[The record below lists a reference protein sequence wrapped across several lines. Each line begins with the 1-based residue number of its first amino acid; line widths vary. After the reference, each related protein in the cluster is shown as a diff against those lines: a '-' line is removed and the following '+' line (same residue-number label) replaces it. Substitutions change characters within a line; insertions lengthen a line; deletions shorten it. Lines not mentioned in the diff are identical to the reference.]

1 MAKRLLFVILVL
13 LSFIQPVS
21 SGPRTWGKSGSA
33 TSTSTQLTCQDDNSV
48 NFNPASI
55 CVKNT
60 GATND
65 LIINWQNASPV
76 ASATDNKGN
85 IIIKPG
91 DTMCYTS
98 GNPNV
103 LNTFIVAVF
112 STSGTTYNIQAV
124 AAR

>member
-1 MAKRLLFVILVL
+1 MMRRFAIAVLVW
-13 LSFIQPVS
+13 LSLITS
-21 SGPRTWGKSGSA
+21 ASAGPRTWGKSGSA

-65 LIINWQNASPV
+65 LIVNWQNASPV
-76 ASATDNKGN
+76 ASAADNKGN
-85 IIIKPG
+85 LIIKPG
-91 DTMCYTS
+91 DTMCMTQ

-112 STSGTTYNIQAV
+112 STAGTTYNIQAV